1 MSSKDHDEND
11 DVEYDDWVEEGV
23 MTQIMI
29 PCLFDPSSKRHESFE
44 RLCEEIETKYG
55 LSLMSDVFQRQKDV
69 YGKIRMV
76 NWIRRRVSQKE
87 ESVEDI
93 VKDLRDGATPSKE
106 DETLLIPFLENDPLL
121 LVVAQLNDDEEWS
134 SDDEETDQ
142 TMNRVQM
149 LTRQLEQAQKLID
162 TLTKGD
168 TKLVEQD
175 DSGYFG
181 GYSHYSIHE
190 TMLKDRPRTE
200 SYRDA
205 LEACD
210 LKGKIVLDVGCGT
223 GILSMFAARHG
234 AKHVIGIDRSDIIDE
249 ARIIVKQNGLE
260 DKITLIKGKL
270 EDIVLASNI
279 THSRTVDVIVSEWM
293 GYMLLFESML
303 PTVLT
308 ARDRWLDEKTGLLF
322 PSRSTMS
329 ICAISDE
336 EMWDDRITYW
346 RDVYG
351 FDMRNIRSH
360 ILREPMVE
368 VLERPEKCVVSKHYK
383 FSDLDLNTVRNEE
396 LDFES
401 TFEML
406 IEGSGDTVIVHAVL
420 IWFDVSWPVP
430 KVAPLTTAPE
440 AEPTHWKQT
449 ILLLR
454 EPLKCIGGKTKLT
467 GTIKLKRG
475 ESNKREYGVNLTYRL
490 DNEEKSVS
498 CEYYMAA

>member
-1 MSSKDHDEND
+1 MTEKNASD
-11 DVEYDDWVEEGV
+11 DVEYGDWVEEE
-23 MTQIMI
+23 QSSEMI
-29 PCLFDPSSKRHESFE
+29 PCLFSNDRRFSTFE
-44 RLCEEIETKYG
+44 KLCECLKKEYD
-55 LSLMSDVFQRQKDV
+55 LNFSDMLKSKDV
-69 YGKIRMV
+69 YDRIRLV
-76 NWIRRRVSQKE
+76 NWIRRRVSLNK

-93 VKDLRDGATPSKE
+93 VKDIEKSTPPKD
-106 DETLLIPFLENDPLL
+106 DESLLVPFLKNDPLL
-121 LVVAQLNDDEEWS
+121 LVVTQFDDDDEDWS
-134 SDDEETDQ
+134 SSEEEQSKDDLSDQ
-142 TMNRVQM
+142 VRM
-149 LTRQLEQAQKLID
+149 LTQQLEKAKNLIR
-162 TLTKGD
+162 TLTKGE
-168 TKLVEQD
+168 TKLTKQD

-249 ARIIVKQNGLE
+249 ARVIVKQNGLE
-260 DKITLIKGKL
+260 DRITLIKGKL
-270 EDIVLASNI
+270 EDIVLPSNI
-279 THSRTVDVIVSEWM
+279 APAGTVDLIVSEWM

-329 ICAISDE
+329 ICAVSDQD
-336 EMWDDRITYW
+336 MWNDRITYW
-346 RDVYG
+346 KDVYG

-368 VLERPEKCVVSKHYK
+368 VLEQPEKCVVSKHYK
-383 FSDLDLNTVRNEE
+383 FSDLDLNTVKNEE

-406 IEGSGDTVIVHAVL
+406 IEGNSGSGDTVTVHALL

-449 ILLLR
+449 ILLLQ
-454 EPLKCIGGKTKLT
+454 EPLKCVGGKSKLV
-467 GTIKLKRG
+467 GKIKLQRG
-475 ESNKREYGVNLTYRL
+475 KSNEREYGVNLTYRL
-490 DNEEKSVS
+490 DGDEDSVS